1 MKHFVLMGTALSLLV
16 LTSCKNETSETE
28 ATTLETTEQAQ
39 PSTITTTPPVNSK
52 PSGTA
57 ATPAPQG
64 ERPKL
69 NPPHG
74 QPFHRCDIAVGAPLD
89 GSAPAPNST
98 APTAAKSEPR
108 TFFKTVQS
116 EQPTQAQPQQPAMT
130 QATPTPT
137 PTPQQTANTGQKP
150 KLNPAHGQPFH
161 RCDIAVGAPLPG

>member
-1 MKHFVLMGTALSLLV
+1 MKHFVLLGTALSLLV
-16 LTSCKNETSETE
+16 LTSCKNETTESE
-28 ATTLETTEQAQ
+28 ATTPETTEQAQ
-39 PSTITTTPPVNSK
+39 PTTITTTPPANSE

-57 ATPAPQG
+57 ATPVPQG

-74 QPFHRCDIAVGAPLD
+74 EPFHRCDIAVGAPLD
-89 GSAPAPNST
+89 GSAPAPNSA

-116 EQPTQAQPQQPAMT
+116 EQPAQTQPQQPAMT
-130 QATPTPT
+130 QAAPTPS

-150 KLNPAHGQPFH
+150 KLNPAHGQPYH